1 MAKGTVEEISLI
13 MKIGI
18 SLFIGAMVFT
28 LITVIL
34 MVV

>member
-18 SLFIGAMVFT
+18 SLFIGAMVFS